1 LLDLKPEEELQLTHH
16 AHLNS
21 LLMSSTNLATRELEE
36 PPKIISYTY
45 TCTIRIYLPC
55 LRRNKV

>member
-1 LLDLKPEEELQLTHH
+1 
-16 AHLNS
+16 
-21 LLMSSTNLATRELEE
+21 MSSTNLATRELEE